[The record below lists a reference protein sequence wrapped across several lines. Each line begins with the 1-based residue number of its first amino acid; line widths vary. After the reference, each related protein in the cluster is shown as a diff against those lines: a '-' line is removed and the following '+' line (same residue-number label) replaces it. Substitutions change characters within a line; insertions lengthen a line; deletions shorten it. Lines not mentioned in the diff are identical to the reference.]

1 MTIKL
6 DTETLKFIAL
16 FERITRAKVK
26 DCFFTKDKL
35 TFVVEEGE
43 LGKALGKNKSNLYR
57 LEGMFKRRL
66 KIVEYAPSAE
76 QFIVNLIK
84 QLTILGIATEDK
96 LVTIKGADSKTKGL
110 IIGARAQ
117 NLRRTE
123 EIAKKYF
130 DIEEIKVV

>member
-6 DTETLKFIAL
+6 DTQTLKSIAL
-16 FERITRAKVK
+16 FENITRAKVK
-26 DCFFTKDKL
+26 DCFEVNDKP

-43 LGKALGKNKSNLYR
+43 LGKALGKNKSNLHR
-57 LEGMFKRRL
+57 LEGLFKKRL
-66 KIVEYAPSAE
+66 KIVEYSPDVE

-84 QLTILGIATEDK
+84 PIRILEISTEDK
-96 LVTIKGADSKTKGL
+96 IITIKGVDSETKGL

-117 NLRRTE
+117 NLRKTE